1 MALLQHPPSLMT
13 LQVGSV
19 VVSWVSSTRATWSC
33 LILLLSLHLA
43 MNHAA
48 VRAVSMHTINR
59 QRANILFSTLLDHG
73 KVLDP
78 EQVSG
83 EERIFEWDGVLRW
96 KGSTPF
102 AKARIGVSLRTLLSS
117 MAPRHAATGST
128 SDANWR
134 LTKLYKAFAR
144 EQYLLWYD
152 VRRQVAY
159 IVLKS
164 DATPSDSLKAWTQA
178 LLLAHRLHVSKQYAI
193 GARDDEIFEIL
204 ESSLVDLSKQW
215 KYMIERL
222 VTVGWD
228 VDVSN
233 LETVSGTRIRFTQIA
248 TATFT

>member
-1 MALLQHPPSLMT
+1 MT
-13 LQVGSV
+13 LKVGSI
-19 VVSWVSSTRATWSC
+19 VVSWVSSPRATWSC

-59 QRANILFSTLLDHG
+59 QRANILFSTYLDHG
-73 KVLDP
+73 EVLSP

-83 EERIFEWDGVLRW
+83 EERIFELDGVLRW
-96 KGSTPF
+96 EGSTPF
-102 AKARIGVSLRTLLSS
+102 AKARIGVSLRTMLSS
-117 MAPRHAATGST
+117 MALPHAATGST
-128 SDANWR
+128 SDADWR
-134 LTKLYKAFAR
+134 LTKLFKLFAC

-164 DATPSDSLKAWTQA
+164 EATPSDSLKAWTQA
-178 LLLAHRLHVSKQYAI
+178 LVVAHRIHINGPYAT
-193 GARDDEIFEIL
+193 GAQDDWIFEML
-204 ESSLVDLSKQW
+204 ETTLVDLSKQW
-215 KYMIERL
+215 KQLIERL

-233 LETVSGTRIRFTQIA
+233 L
-248 TATFT
+248 